1 MLGTSDAPWLRP
13 DAVERRGGA
22 THERIGAPYRQVPMT
37 PIPPNSPGRPR
48 RLLPAGARRDR
59 PRRRDRSGRT
69 RATPRR
75 SLLALVW
82 LAPALAF
89 YATFVL
95 YPLGQSIQY
104 SFYNW
109 DGIGRATPAGLSNWR
124 AIINRPELLNS
135 IGHAFILI
143 VFYSVIPVG
152 FGLAAAS
159 LIRELKPGPFST
171 TARTILFI
179 PQVLPLVAAG
189 VAWGWMYSADGA
201 VNQLLRLVG
210 LRHVTKAW
218 LGDFTYALPAVG
230 VIGIWVMLGFCTVL
244 LLAGIGKIDPTI
256 YEAARLDGAGRW
268 QQFRNVTL
276 PGLRQE
282 LVVCT
287 TFTTIAALASFDVVQ
302 VSTGGGP
309 GYQTMVPGVEIYRLT
324 FLDQRIGQASA
335 LAVFLTV
342 LILVVI
348 IPIQRLGRPR

>member
-1 MLGTSDAPWLRP
+1 MAMTTSQGT
-13 DAVERRGGA
+13 
-22 THERIGAPYRQVPMT
+22 
-37 PIPPNSPGRPR
+37 PGRPR
-48 RLLPAGARRDR
+48 QAATATRGRAVHRATGTLVARAARR
-59 PRRRDRSGRT
+59 
-69 RATPRR
+69 RAAV
-75 SLLALVW
+75 ALVW
-82 LAPALAF
+82 IVPAFAF

-95 YPLGQSIQY
+95 YPLAQSIQY
-104 SFYNW
+104 SFYDW
-109 DGIGRATPAGLSNWR
+109 DGIGPATPAGLSNWR
-124 AIINRPELLNS
+124 AIFVQPELLDS
-135 IGHAFILI
+135 IGHAFVLI

-152 FGLAAAS
+152 LGLAAAS
-159 LIRELKPGPFST
+159 LIRELRPGPFTT

-189 VAWGWMYSADGA
+189 VAWGWMYSTNGV

-210 LRHVTKAW
+210 LGWTTRAW
-218 LGDFTYALPAVG
+218 LGDFGLALPAVG

-244 LLAGIGKIDPTI
+244 LLAGIGRIEPAL

-268 QQFRNVTL
+268 QQFRAVTL

-287 TFTTIAALASFDVVQ
+287 TFTSIAALASFDVVQ
-302 VSTGGGP
+302 VSTNGGP

-324 FLDQRIGQASA
+324 FLDQNVGQASA

-348 IPIQRLGRPR
+348 VPLQRIGRRR